1 MQQAS
6 NLHESNA
13 SFVKE
18 KRNKEA
24 RSSFQVLLPSYTL
37 ETFNIK
43 VMKCYKL
50 EHTVTNQ
57 SDHQAFFITQ
67 FD

>member
-1 MQQAS
+1 MDQ
-6 NLHESNA
+6 NA

-18 KRNKEA
+18 KRDEEA
-24 RSSFQVLLPSYTL
+24 RSSFQVLLSSYTL

-57 SDHQAFFITQ
+57 SIWSSSVYHHTV
-67 FD
+67 